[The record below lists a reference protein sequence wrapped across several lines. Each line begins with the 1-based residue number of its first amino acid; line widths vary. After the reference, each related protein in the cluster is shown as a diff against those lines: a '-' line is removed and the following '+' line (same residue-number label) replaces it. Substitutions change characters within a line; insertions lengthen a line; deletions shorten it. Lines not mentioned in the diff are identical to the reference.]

1 MIKSLISVLKGIGL
15 ALIFDLL
22 PALKYFFAFLIA
34 QIRACLGKKKQKT
47 RKRPSYVTFQLI
59 ILLLRDPIPT
69 IIVRT

>member
-47 RKRPSYVTFQLI
+47 ANDRHTFQLI